1 MSQSFARTSVAKF
14 GGTSMGS
21 AEAMRQAARIVT
33 SEPSVGLVVVSAT
46 SGTTNQLLSIYR
58 AALQKEGAALADGL
72 GAIRHRHDEL
82 AAALG
87 VSGEARVA
95 LGGLYEELRARAGA
109 IEEESDA
116 ELDGLLSLGERMS
129 SVLFTEALKQ
139 AGARARTIDAREIL
153 RTDSRFGKA
162 DPQVGE
168 TRRLCTDRVLPWLE
182 AGDTLVTQGFIGAD
196 ANLQTTT
203 LGRGGSD
210 YSAALF
216 AEALGANAC
225 WIWTDVNGIYSM
237 DPRVVPN
244 ARVIREISFAEAAEL
259 ANFGA
264 KVLHPAT
271 LLPAVRAGIRVFV
284 GNTFKPAESGTWIYP
299 ELPERP
305 LLRALATR
313 DRQTLITVSSMRM
326 LNTHGYLARLFTILA
341 NHGVSVDI
349 VTTSEVS
356 VALTVDGTSTGSS
369 GRSILENQ
377 ALLTELREI
386 ADVQV
391 EENLS
396 LVALVGNRLTL
407 TPGVAARTF
416 QAVGLD
422 NVRLICHGASPNNL
436 CFLVNSA
443 EVRRVASRL
452 HEAFL

>member
-1 MSQSFARTSVAKF
+1 MNMENSLRVVKF

-21 AEAMRQAARIVT
+21 AEAMRQAARIVGNYAG
-33 SEPSVGLVVVSAT
+33 PRLVVVSAT
-46 SGTTNQLLSIYR
+46 SGTTNQLLQAYR
-58 AALQKEGAALADGL
+58 ERASGMAATETLA
-72 GAIRHRHDEL
+72 AIRSRHEEL
-82 AAALG
+82 AARLEARAHVTEELARLDQELTSAAAA
-87 VSGEARVA
+87 VSGEDDRA
-95 LGGLYEELRARAGA
+95 L
-109 IEEESDA
+109 DF
-116 ELDGLLSLGERMS
+116 LLSFGERLS
-129 SVLFTEALKQ
+129 SVIFAEALAQ
-139 AGARARTIDAREIL
+139 AGARSAVVDARGLL
-153 RTDSRFGKA
+153 RTDARFGKA
-162 DPQVGE
+162 DPD
-168 TRRLCTDRVLPWLE
+168 TSASKALCQEKLRPRLE
-182 AGDTLVTQGFIGAD
+182 AGEVLVTQGFIGATAD
-196 ANLQTTT
+196 GETTT

-216 AEALGANAC
+216 AEALGAESC

-244 ARVIREISFAEAAEL
+244 ARVIREISFGEAAEL

-284 GNTFKPAESGTWIYP
+284 GNTFKPEEGGTWIHA
-299 ELPERP
+299 ELTERP
-305 LLRALATR
+305 LLRAIATR
-313 DRQTLITVSSMRM
+313 ERQTLITVNSMRM
-326 LNTHGYLARLFTILA
+326 LNTHGYLAKLFTILA
-341 NHGVSVDI
+341 NHGLSIDL

-356 VALTVDGTSTGSS
+356 VALTVDGTSAGSS
-369 GRSILENQ
+369 GKSILDNHSLM
-377 ALLTELREI
+377 AELSEI
-386 ADVQV
+386 AEVKV

-396 LVALVGNRLTL
+396 LVALVGNRLSS

-436 CFLVNSA
+436 CFLVNSS